1 MKFRKRKTETL
12 LPVSVGLCADE
23 SGQVYLTTLCLR
35 TRRPLSRDAD
45 ASDSAERV
53 TTTLTRWGAH
63 THPVELRVPR
73 FADEGDAGAALV
85 GVAERGDAETQKFFG
100 TRQSEQVAYD
110 FTRDAERNA
119 TYLTVALREDVSG
132 AARDDEPVVRPSAVE
147 PRTHAIW
154 RAARELMR
162 THAETRGSSPAPTV
176 AVLAVSRS
184 GFGIAIGHADLN
196 APVYSSE
203 EATEEAQ
210 TSSTG
215 LSEFV
220 HVAEAAQ
227 SFGEMLTATSL
238 AELMTQEPLACF
250 VTCEAA
256 LWVALRIELEAAVR
270 ARVRPLRTAEIYA
283 HDGAAGN
290 TEAAPVDDA
299 NSLMPDDPFV
309 CASYGAALATGG
321 DSSAKT
327 SSVNLHDPLA
337 ERIVRLRQEHEA
349 ALLTQ
354 RRAHRRR
361 TAQVLLCVPIIVLAC
376 QFGMWCAMMAEV
388 RFLARERQQEQVRS
402 GDLQRYIRW
411 HEDATH
417 IFKFYQDLAKQ
428 IFVLRE
434 RQPAAARLLL
444 DLDRTFPAGDETW
457 FVSGLQT
464 IPGSNNQIEIRGRTR
479 SPAAVTAFTRALEFE
494 PAGAFTDIQPTTGEV
509 LSGGVAAAQSAALK
523 GVGQSAAPGARGG
536 VYEWMIR
543 VRYAAQTPGA
553 SSEQTPP
560 LLPPVA
566 NASGSQNPAAVNV
579 SQQAL
584 TNRGGSVR

>member
-1 MKFRKRKTETL
+1 MKFHKRKTETL
-12 LPVSVGLCADE
+12 PPVGVGLCADE

-35 TRRPLSRDAD
+35 TRRPLSRDAA
-45 ASDSAERV
+45 ASGSAERV
-53 TTTLTRWGAH
+53 TATLTRWGAH

-85 GVAERGDAETQKFFG
+85 GVAERGDAETQKLFG

-110 FTRDAERNA
+110 FTRDTERNA

-132 AARDDEPVVRPSAVE
+132 AASVDEPAVRPSAVE

-162 THAETRGSSPAPTV
+162 THAEARGDSPSPTV

-210 TSSTG
+210 ASSAG
-215 LSEFV
+215 LLESV

-227 SFGEMLTATSL
+227 SFGEMLTTASL
-238 AELMTQEPLACF
+238 AELMVQEPVACF
-250 VTCEAA
+250 VACEAA
-256 LWVALRIELEAAVR
+256 LWVSLRVELEIAVE
-270 ARVRPLRTAEIYA
+270 ARIRPLRTADIYA
-283 HDGAAGN
+283 HDSVAGST
-290 TEAAPVDDA
+290 TEVLEDA
-299 NSLMPDDPFV
+299 DPLKPDAPFV

-321 DSSAKT
+321 DRSAKT
-327 SSVNLHDPLA
+327 SSVNLYDPLA
-337 ERIVRLRQEHEA
+337 ERIVRLRHEHEA
-349 ALLTQ
+349 ALLT
-354 RRAHRRR
+354 RRHAQRRR
-361 TAQVLLCVPIIVLAC
+361 TAQAMLCAPLIVLAC
-376 QFGMWCAMMAEV
+376 QFGMWCATLLEV
-388 RFLARERQQEQVRS
+388 RSLARERQHEQVR
-402 GDLQRYIRW
+402 GAELQRYIRW
-411 HEDATH
+411 HEDATQ
-417 IFKFYQDLAKQ
+417 IFNFYQELAKQ
-428 IFVLRE
+428 IFVLRD
-434 RQPAAARLLL
+434 RQPAAARLLR
-444 DLDRTFPAGDETW
+444 DLDHAFPAGDDTW

-479 SPAAVTAFTRALEFE
+479 SPTAVTSFTRALEFE

-523 GVGQSAAPGARGG
+523 GTGQAAATGARGG

-543 VRYAAQTPGA
+543 ARYVTQTPGA
-553 SSEQTPP
+553 SLEHTPP
-560 LLPPVA
+560 LLSPVA
-566 NASGSQNPAAVNV
+566 SVSSPQNPSAANV
-579 SQQAL
+579 SQQTL
-584 TNRGGSVR
+584 VHQGGAAR